1 MVGLHLELVS
11 YHCVL
16 QCCYT
21 YIDWLN
27 GFSSQS
33 ISELTR
39 YMVVLKAPAFTCQ
52 LRCTNDYITP
62 YLTSTRPRPS
72 RGWWHFVVSIS

>member
-1 MVGLHLELVS
+1 MVGLHLELVF

-39 YMVVLKAPAFTCQ
+39 YMVVLKAPAIKWL
-52 LRCTNDYITP
+52 LRCINGDMTP
-62 YLTSTRPRPS
+62 YLTRTRS
-72 RGWWHFVVSIS
+72 KLSGAWWRFVMSLS